1 MRKALVVFAVL
12 MVMALV
18 FTGCDKAGDT
28 VAIFTAE
35 GGYTLTC
42 YKNGTWVCH
51 VNDSQNGMEANL
63 DMAKGT
69 YTGNPA
75 EDGPCTVTKTHE
87 IDGLTFMGVLLMNT
101 PRITNEEVPLV
112 ALDTPETET
121 INITNGSFVYDN
133 DTYTR
138 R

>member
-1 MRKALVVFAVL
+1 MKKALVVFAVL

-51 VNDSQNGMEANL
+51 VNDSQNGMEADM

-75 EDGPCTVTKTHE
+75 EDGACTVTKTHE
-87 IDGLTFMGVLLMNT
+87 IDEGAWMSAIIMNT
-101 PRITNEEVPLV
+101 PKITNAEVPLV

-121 INITNGSFVYDN
+121 INIANGSFAFDE